1 MGGATDV
8 VHRRCGRRPCEEMD
22 DRVVEELRAFISQR
36 LLQLHDVD
44 VTFRHLKQHLRYTR
58 LPYGMFSLPDGRYAD
73 TLDDEVD
80 AIAVR
85 CDGGARDVECV
96 SQPGYEMR
104 KPRLRVKFT
113 SRALRARDL
122 AVALFRKRPRR
133 RVERQS
139 ASFSHLQRNRAAS
152 SGAGERG
159 CARPAPLDRAG
170 ISGARRPAPGL
181 PHRVR
186 LEVHAPTVE
195 FQLSAPPAATP
206 THATRIARSI
216 VPRHKPATP
225 YLRRGARQLALH
237 VWITPGRP
245 RRLDRGLLANC

>member
-36 LLQLHDVD
+36 YSSFMTSTL
-44 VTFRHLKQHLRYTR
+44 TFRHLKQHLSDTLG

-96 SQPGYEMR
+96 PT
-104 KPRLRVKFT
+104 RLRDAETAPACAPRRGPGV
-113 SRALRARDL
+113 LVL
-122 AVALFRKRPRR
+122 AVALFRTAATT
-133 RVERQS
+133 RVDKHFSVSFVS
-139 ASFSHLQRNRAAS
+139 ANETYYALRDRARVRETS
-152 SGAGERG
+152 
-159 CARPAPLDRAG
+159 PLDRAG
-170 ISGARRPAPGL
+170 ISGARRLPLPAFHMRQRYTPD
-181 PHRVR
+181 
-186 LEVHAPTVE
+186 TVE
-195 FQLSAPPAATP
+195 FPLSAPPAATP

-225 YLRRGARQLALH
+225 DKSSE
-237 VWITPGRP
+237 GRSKRWYECSGSP
-245 RRLDRGLLANC
+245 QDDPAGSIEGC

>member
-36 LLQLHDVD
+36 YSSFMTSTL
-44 VTFRHLKQHLRYTR
+44 TFRHLKQHLSDTLG

-104 KPRLRVKFT
+104 KPRLRV
-113 SRALRARDL
+113 
-122 AVALFRKRPRR
+122 
-133 RVERQS
+133 
-139 ASFSHLQRNRAAS
+139 HLS
-152 SGAGERG
+152 
-159 CARPAPLDRAG
+159 L
-170 ISGARRPAPGL
+170 I
-181 PHRVR
+181 H
-186 LEVHAPTVE
+186 
-195 FQLSAPPAATP
+195 
-206 THATRIARSI
+206 I
-216 VPRHKPATP
+216 
-225 YLRRGARQLALH
+225 
-237 VWITPGRP
+237 
-245 RRLDRGLLANC
+245 